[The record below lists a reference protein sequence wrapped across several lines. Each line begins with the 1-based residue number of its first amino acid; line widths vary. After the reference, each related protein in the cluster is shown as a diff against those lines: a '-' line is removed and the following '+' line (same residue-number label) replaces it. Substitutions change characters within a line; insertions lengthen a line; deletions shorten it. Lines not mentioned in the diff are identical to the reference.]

1 MTKASSARTD
11 GVDDVCQAGDRS
23 GRRQGDGDEIDP
35 PEETGEILPLGKK
48 GLRPAQQ
55 PSGLRPGQRFLGGAK
70 SLATAGLHLDEHEHV
85 TVPHDEVELTVRAA
99 PVCRHEPVPFVLQM
113 TSRQQFASC
122 PELLASGLRHELG
135 SQLATGE
142 KQRRW

>member
-48 GLRPAQQ
+48 DCAPR
-55 PSGLRPGQRFLGGAK
+55 SSR
-70 SLATAGLHLDEHEHV
+70 LA
-85 TVPHDEVELTVRAA
+85 
-99 PVCRHEPVPFVLQM
+99 
-113 TSRQQFASC
+113 
-122 PELLASGLRHELG
+122 
-135 SQLATGE
+135 
-142 KQRRW
+142 